1 MSIFKE
7 FNGLIGVDLVDI
19 DQIKELIK
27 ILEGSK
33 LNKLTLKDKDG
44 SEIHL
49 EKSAEQGVPV
59 FTQAPAMQHMPPQQ
73 QQADKKVHVEPT
85 TPQAAS
91 GEFITSPLVGTF
103 YAATSPEDPPFVKVG
118 DEVTEDT
125 VVCII
130 EAMKVMNEVKA
141 GKSGKLLE
149 VCIGNSNP
157 VEFGTKLFRIE

>member
-1 MSIFKE
+1 M
-7 FNGLIGVDLVDI
+7 DI

-27 ILEGSK
+27 ILEDSK

-49 EKSAEQGVPV
+49 EKTPEQKAQMMIPQGYVQQP
-59 FTQAPAMQHMPPQQ
+59 QMPPSQPHHQ
-73 QQADKKVHVEPT
+73 EHKIHVEPT
-85 TPQAAS
+85 TPQSSA

-103 YAATSPEDPPFVKVG
+103 YMAPSPEDPPFVKVG

-141 GKSGKLLE
+141 GKKGKLVE
-149 VCIGNSNP
+149 ICVDNSHP